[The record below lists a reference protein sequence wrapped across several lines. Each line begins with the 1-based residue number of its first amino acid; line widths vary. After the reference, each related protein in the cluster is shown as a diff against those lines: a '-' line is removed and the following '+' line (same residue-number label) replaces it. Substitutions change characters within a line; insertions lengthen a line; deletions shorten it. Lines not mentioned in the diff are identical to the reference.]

1 MTLPIPVQRV
11 VHSPDIYFPVEMV
24 PVQAV
29 LNDQTVPCNY
39 QAVIRTDNQKILAIH
54 GPEYRLVK
62 NEEAFTAFREALD
75 KSSLSTE
82 GMQVTAEMAYH
93 GARTMLSFTFPSYGF
108 AISRIGDLV
117 NLKLKVI
124 NSYDGTAALT
134 CILSGH
140 RLACLNG
147 MVVEKNF
154 AHSYIRHR
162 RGFNLMSIQESLTTA
177 LSTYLKHIQQW
188 QAWAHIPLTDS
199 QADQVFSI
207 LPQTN
212 ERLHKRLQMIYAE
225 EKASLGGNLWSVFNT
240 LTHFS
245 THSPVRRDSV
255 DNAASIRLSREQ
267 KVRNVL
273 NSDFWQ
279 TLANA

>member
-1 MTLPIPVQRV
+1 MALPT
-11 VHSPDIYFPVEMV
+11 SPDPYFPVEIV

-39 QAVIRTDNQKILAIH
+39 QAVIRTDHQKVLAIH

-62 NEEAFTAFREALD
+62 NEEAFSAFREALD
-75 KSSLSTE
+75 KSSLNTE

-108 AISRIGDLV
+108 SISRIGDLV

-147 MVVEKNF
+147 MIIEKNF

-162 RGFNLMSIQESLTTA
+162 RGFNLTSIQESLTTA

-199 QADQVFSI
+199 QADQVFALI
-207 LPQTN
+207 PQST
-212 ERLHKRLQMIYAE
+212 EGLQKRLQMIYAD
-225 EKASLGGNLWSVFNT
+225 EKATLGENLWSVFNA
-240 LTHFS
+240 LTNFS
-245 THSPVRRDSV
+245 TNAPIRRDSA
-255 DNAASIRLSREQ
+255 DHAASIRLSREQ
-267 KVRNVL
+267 RVRAVL